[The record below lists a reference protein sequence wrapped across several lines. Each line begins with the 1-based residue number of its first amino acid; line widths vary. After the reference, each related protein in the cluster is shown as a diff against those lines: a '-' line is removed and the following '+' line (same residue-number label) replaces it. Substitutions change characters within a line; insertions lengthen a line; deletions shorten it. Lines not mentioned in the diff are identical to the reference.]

1 MHGEEQQRPLQAALP
16 DSDAI
21 LDLARRR
28 IEAVVPDADL
38 LAFSLVF
45 TLVRAADRITY
56 ELGETQ
62 RPMGWT
68 WPGFRVLFW
77 IWLLGP
83 LEPRTIA
90 SLVSASRASIS
101 SALNTLERD
110 GFVVRSRG
118 SHDRRLVTV
127 DLTARGREQILEAFR
142 ATNSREREWL
152 ATFSAEEQRLLAKLL
167 GSLLDSV
174 GRSRSSLDDQKLD
187 H

>member
-1 MHGEEQQRPLQAALP
+1 MRETEPHPPQTAALDP
-16 DSDAI
+16 DAI
-21 LDLARRR
+21 LELARQR

-56 ELGETQ
+56 ELDAAQ

-77 IWLLGP
+77 VWLLGP

-118 SHDRRLVTV
+118 SNDRRLVTV
-127 DLTARGREQILEAFR
+127 DLTARGREQILEAFK
-142 ATNSREREWL
+142 AVNSRERKWL
-152 ATFSAEEQRLLAKLL
+152 APFSAEEQKLLAKLL
-167 GSLLDSV
+167 GALLENVSAISFDS
-174 GRSRSSLDDQKLD
+174 
-187 H
+187 